1 MPTFD
6 VSVVGLTIL
15 DVLGRPV
22 SHVPERGGVTFIDE
36 IRLTVAGPA
45 GGTAIDTA
53 KLGLKTRIVGA
64 TGQDEKGDFIR
75 AVYRSHGVD
84 TDLLAIA
91 EGVPTSATILPIR
104 ANGERPAL
112 HNRGASDTFFLV
124 EADYA
129 AALDARFVHV
139 GGTGLLAAFDGEP
152 TRAFLAAAKAAG
164 CVTTFDL
171 IAVGPEHFDLVE
183 PLMPLIDYFL
193 PSIEE
198 ASELSGRK
206 DPLEAARFFLDRG
219 VGTVAVTLG
228 EDGSL
233 IASRS
238 GEVHRLPAF
247 DVSVVDTTGC
257 GDAYSAGFIAALAR
271 GHGLGFAGVIATA
284 ASGLVATGLGSDA
297 GIVSWR
303 DTVAAAHTLKP
314 KRVAGLAA

>member
-45 GGTAIDTA
+45 GGTAIDAA

-64 TGQDEKGDFIR
+64 TGRDEKGAFIR
-75 AVYRSHGVD
+75 SVYAGLGVD
-84 TDLLAIA
+84 TALLAVA
-91 EGVPTSATILPIR
+91 DGVPTSATILPIR

-112 HNRGASDTFFLV
+112 HNRGASDAFLLS
-124 EADYA
+124 EADYP

-164 CVTTFDL
+164 RTTTFDL

-183 PLMPLIDYFL
+183 PLLPLIDYFL

-228 EDGSL
+228 GEGSL
-233 IASRS
+233 IASRG

-247 DVSVVDTTGC
+247 EVPVVDTTGC

-271 GHGLGFAGVIATA
+271 GLDLKSAGLVATA

-297 GIVSWR
+297 GIVSWPE
-303 DTVAAAHTLKP
+303 TVAAAGALQP
-314 KRVAGLAA
+314 KRLAA

>member
-53 KLGLKTRIVGA
+53 KHGLETRIVGA
-64 TGQDEKGDFIR
+64 TGRDEKGDFIR
-75 AVYRSHGVD
+75 SVYERHGVD
-84 TDLLAIA
+84 TALLAIA
-91 EGVPTSATILPIR
+91 EGIPTSATILPIR

-112 HNRGASDTFFLV
+112 HNRGASDAFSLA

-139 GGTGLLAAFDGEP
+139 GGTGLLGAFDGEP
-152 TRAFLAAAKAAG
+152 TRAFLAAARAAG
-164 CVTTFDL
+164 RATTFDL

-183 PLMPLIDYFL
+183 PLLPLIDYFL
-193 PSIEE
+193 PGIEE
-198 ASELSGRK
+198 ASEMSGRA

-219 VGTVAVTLG
+219 VQTVAVTLG
-228 EDGSL
+228 ARGSL

-238 GEVHRLPAF
+238 GEVHGLPAF
-247 DVSVVDTTGC
+247 DVPVVDTTGC

-271 GHGLGFAGVIATA
+271 GYDLRSAGVVATA

-297 GIVSWR
+297 GIASWE
-303 DTVAAAHTLKP
+303 DTLAAAKALKP
-314 KRVAGLAA
+314 RQTSDLAA